1 MKVQQ
6 YRLDELAHLVK
17 GELSEGSLQ
26 FSNLASLENAEVNH
40 LTFVNGEKHLDQAK
54 VSRAGAYIVTAAL
67 KEHLPEKIIL
77 LLLIIPI
84 LRLQSLPMYLIK
96 RLAQQA

>member
-17 GELSEGSLQ
+17 GELIEGSLQ

-54 VSRAGAYIVTAAL
+54 VSRAAL
-67 KEHLPEKIIL
+67 TLLPQL
-77 LLLIIPI
+77 
-84 LRLQSLPMYLIK
+84 
-96 RLAQQA
+96 